1 MKYFLQTL
9 KERNSLLYWFGW
21 YNFALAS
28 ILFLLIPFDSIEI
41 SGVSRWLKP
50 AKFYI
55 TVWILV
61 WTLGW
66 LMQYL
71 TNKKKVVI
79 FTWLTILTMLPE
91 NGLILMQAIR
101 KTSSHF
107 NISHYFD
114 ANVFMI
120 MGICIGIFTLTV
132 LFIFVAFFQQKNF
145 DISYAYL
152 WGIRCGLFIFLLASV
167 EGGYMIS
174 IMKHSIGGADG
185 SPGLP
190 LMNWSK
196 QYGDLRIAHF
206 LGVHALQ
213 WLPLLGW
220 LTEKK
225 KFAIIIISILYL
237 MISLTVFAI
246 AILGKPLF

>member
-21 YNFALAS
+21 YNFAVAI
-28 ILFLLIPFDSIEI
+28 ILLLLIPFDSFEI

-50 AKFYI
+50 AKFY
-55 TVWILV
+55 TTLCILV
-61 WTLGW
+61 WTFAW
-66 LMQYL
+66 LMHYL
-71 TNKKKVVI
+71 TNKKKVAI
-79 FTWLTILTMLPE
+79 FTWFIIITMAVE
-91 NGLILMQAIR
+91 NGLILLQAVR
-101 KTSSHF
+101 KTTSHF

-114 ANVFMI
+114 GIVFMI
-120 MGICIGIFTLTV
+120 MGIFIGIFTLTV
-132 LFIFVAFFQQKNF
+132 VFILIAFFQQKKI

-152 WGIRCGLFIFLLASV
+152 WGIRCGLFIFLLASM

-206 LGVHALQ
+206 LGIHALQ
-213 WLPLLGW
+213 LLPFLGW

-237 MISLTVFAI
+237 MVSLTVFAI